1 MDINKRIEVIQ
12 RLKDA
17 KNYAD
22 YWAERLKEAEQ
33 ALVELDVESTEEE
46 VAQAEQLGLAVAP
59 KAQVTLVRKQ
69 VADRKKAEAEQLKKE
84 KDHEK
89 ADT

>member
-1 MDINKRIEVIQ
+1 MDINKRIETIQ

-22 YWAERLKEAEQ
+22 YWADRLSEAEQ
-33 ALVELDVESTEEE
+33 ALVDLDAESTDEEIT
-46 VAQAEQLGLAVAP
+46 QAEQLGLAVAS
-59 KAQVTLVRKQ
+59 KEKVTFARKQ
-69 VADRKKAEAEQLKKE
+69 EADRKKAEAEQLKQE

-89 ADT
+89 AST

>member
-17 KNYAD
+17 KNHAD
-22 YWAERLKEAEQ
+22 YWAERLKEVEQ
-33 ALVELDVESTEEE
+33 ALVELDAESTEEE

-59 KAQVTLVRKQ
+59 KAQV
-69 VADRKKAEAEQLKKE
+69 AMKKAEITKE
-84 KDHEK
+84 RIQKE
-89 ADT
+89 ADNVTE